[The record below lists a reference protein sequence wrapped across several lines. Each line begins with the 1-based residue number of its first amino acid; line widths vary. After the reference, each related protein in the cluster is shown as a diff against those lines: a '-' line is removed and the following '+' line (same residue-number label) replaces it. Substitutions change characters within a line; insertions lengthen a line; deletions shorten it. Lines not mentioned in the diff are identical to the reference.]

1 MSVGLGA
8 ERVTN
13 LGNSGKFRRDQ
24 QTITMSYPSYPQPD
38 PSRHYPSHY
47 GQPITI
53 QHLPI
58 HQTPLSISH
67 RLPPPPPDFSSV
79 TPQMASQTARRLISS
94 QLQDAGYEAAQP
106 QALQRLE
113 NEVATCELETLL
125 QTQMT
130 YI

>member
-1 MSVGLGA
+1 
-8 ERVTN
+8 
-13 LGNSGKFRRDQ
+13 
-24 QTITMSYPSYPQPD
+24 
-38 PSRHYPSHY
+38 
-47 GQPITI
+47 
-53 QHLPI
+53 
-58 HQTPLSISH
+58 
-67 RLPPPPPDFSSV
+67 
-79 TPQMASQTARRLISS
+79 MASQTARRLISS